1 MSAHL
6 EVAAFRAQARQRSA
20 RRKESG
26 GAVIFIVAM
35 TLAVLASLGM
45 YALASATNEVKTA
58 GYERQSAQSHYL
70 SEYGILGAAENVSP
84 ITAQVYLGMM
94 LAQSATATLNRNDS
108 GCISLPMT
116 AGQYSA
122 ATTSSKAC
130 RRMGATELANSST
143 PIWPGGVGVPS
154 SSYGSA
160 PLAGDFFIELTDPV
174 QSQPPQGFDLRLGL
188 CFAQFTITSVGLI
201 SPTTVNYGNEGV
213 EMARARIIAGP
224 VHCQ

>member
-6 EVAAFRAQARQRSA
+6 QAATFRALARRRSA

-58 GYERQSAQSHYL
+58 GYERQGAQSHYL
-70 SEYGILGAAENVSP
+70 SEYGILGAAENISP
-84 ITAQVYLGMM
+84 ITAQIYLGMM
-94 LAQSATATLNRNDS
+94 LAQSSTAALNRNDS
-108 GCISLPMT
+108 GCLSLPMT
-116 AGQYSA
+116 AAQYTA
-122 ATTSSKAC
+122 AATSSKAC
-130 RRMGATELANSST
+130 RRMGASEIANSST
-143 PIWPGGVGVPS
+143 PVWPGGGVPAS
-154 SSYGSA
+154 SFGSA
-160 PLAGDFFIELTDPV
+160 PLTGDFFIEMTDPV

-201 SPTTVNYGNEGV
+201 SPTTVNFGNEGV

>member
-1 MSAHL
+1 MSSVL
-6 EVAAFRAQARQRSA
+6 FLQRA
-20 RRKESG
+20 RRRSQRRKKSA

-45 YALASATNEVKTA
+45 YALAAATNEVKTA

-84 ITAQVYLGMM
+84 VTAQVYLGMM
-94 LAQSATATLNRNDS
+94 LAQSATASLNRNDS
-108 GCISLPMT
+108 GCLSLPMT
-116 AGQYSA
+116 AAQYA
-122 ATTSSKAC
+122 AASSSSKAC
-130 RRMGATELANSST
+130 RRMGAAEIANSSY
-143 PIWPGGVGVPS
+143 PKWPGGIGVPAAS
-154 SSYGSA
+154 FGTA
-160 PLAGDFFIELTDPV
+160 PLNGDFFIEMTDPV

-224 VHCQ
+224 IHCQ

>member
-1 MSAHL
+1 M
-6 EVAAFRAQARQRSA
+6 
-20 RRKESG
+20 
-26 GAVIFIVAM
+26 IFIVAM

-58 GYERQSAQSHYL
+58 GYERQGAQSHYL
-70 SEYGILGAAENVSP
+70 SEYGILGAAENISP
-84 ITAQVYLGMM
+84 VTAQIYLGMM
-94 LAQSATATLNRNDS
+94 LAQSASLSRNDS
-108 GCISLPMT
+108 GCLSLPMT
-116 AGQYSA
+116 STQYA
-122 ATTSSKAC
+122 AAATSSKAC
-130 RRMGATELANSST
+130 RRMGANELANSSS
-143 PIWPGGVGVPS
+143 PVWPSGVGVPAS
-154 SSYGSA
+154 SFGSA
-160 PLAGDFFIELTDPV
+160 PLAGDFFIEMTDPV